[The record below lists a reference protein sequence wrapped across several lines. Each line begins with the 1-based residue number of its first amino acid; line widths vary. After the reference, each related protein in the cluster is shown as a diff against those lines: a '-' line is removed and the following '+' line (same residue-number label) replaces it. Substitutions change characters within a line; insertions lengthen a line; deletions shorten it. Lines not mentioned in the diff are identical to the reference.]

1 MTQSPLTNETIH
13 AQIVGM
19 ASRDAAFRASLL
31 QNPKEVIE
39 ATFGI
44 SLPAGMKV
52 QAVEAPADT
61 AVLALPPLAVAADGG
76 DGALDDADLEQVAG
90 GAAMWRWPT
99 QSSLPPGVIPFIAEP
114 CTFGGPAS
122 GLIGGDHG
130 RPPTH

>member
-1 MTQSPLTNETIH
+1 MTQAPLTNEIIH

-44 SLPAGMKV
+44 SLPVGMKV

-61 AVLALPPLAVAADGG
+61 AVLALPPLAAGAEGA

-90 GAAMWRWPT
+90 GAAVWRWPT
-99 QSSLPPGVIPFIAEP
+99 QSSLPPGVIPFIPES
-114 CTFGGPAS
+114 CTLGGHGPVV
-122 GLIGGDHG
+122 IGGDHG
-130 RPPTH
+130 RSPML